1 MISHAQLRRRLRN
14 GAHRADPKGVVRRLL
29 KAGVD
34 PLEIEETLSDLA
46 HGALNEGDYHA
57 YLTMLQTARPNPQA
71 RENFLGLFKSAP
83 PEQVF
88 DLDAHAQTAE
98 GLAKRA
104 PRVKHYLVHAPGR
117 DGRGRAWYWL
127 PSLRLRSFES
137 ASAYGVPVSYISSSS
152 PWDEVRSNLDM
163 YRGGDRIPFV
173 VIDTFSETVEGP
185 LTLAQIH
192 ARQNPRRLARRNGS
206 AKMVAAIAEK
216 LMQQLQGLK
225 VASQIAHWNARGP
238 QGYSDHL
245 LYERIYEKLDKRIDK
260 LAEKYVAYFRRPVP
274 PQAMMPPQDFVVGYG
289 EESITPESLAQHIDN
304 ARTLSD
310 ALRTAVNEAG
320 RARVVPG
327 SVAGFDD
334 YLMSLN
340 NKLDTF
346 YYLLTSVRGA

>member
-14 GAHRADPKGVVRRLL
+14 GVYTADPKGVVRRLL

-34 PLEIEETLSDLA
+34 PSEIEETLNDLA

-88 DLDAHAQTAE
+88 DLAAHAQTAE
-98 GLAKRA
+98 GLARRA
-104 PRVKHYLVHAPGR
+104 PRVEHYLVHAPGR
-117 DGRGRAWYWL
+117 NGRGRAWYWL
-127 PSLRLRSFES
+127 PSLRLRGFED
-137 ASAYGVPVSYISSSS
+137 AKAYGAPVSYISSSS
-152 PWDEVRSNLDM
+152 PWNQVRSNIGM

-185 LTLAQIH
+185 LTLAQIQS
-192 ARQNPRRLARRNGS
+192 RQNPRRLARRNG
-206 AKMVAAIAEK
+206 AAGMVAAVAEK

-245 LYERIYEKLDKRIDK
+245 LYERIYKKIDK
-260 LAEKYVAYFRRPVP
+260 QIDTLAEKYVAYFRRPVP

-310 ALRTAVNEAG
+310 ALRAAVNKAG
-320 RARVVPG
+320 QTRAVQG

>member
-14 GAHRADPKGVVRRLL
+14 GVYTADPKGVVRRLL

-46 HGALNEGDYHA
+46 HVALNEGDYDA
-57 YLTMLQTARPNPQA
+57 YLTVLQTARPNPQA
-71 RENFLGLFKSAP
+71 RENFLGFFKSAP

-88 DLDAHAQTAE
+88 DLAAHAQTAE
-98 GLAKRA
+98 GLARRA
-104 PRVKHYLVHAPGR
+104 PRVEHYLVHAPGR
-117 DGRGRAWYWL
+117 NGRGRAWYWL
-127 PSLRLRSFES
+127 SSLGLRGFED
-137 ASAYGVPVSYISSSS
+137 AKAHGAPVSYISSSS
-152 PWDEVRSNLDM
+152 PWNQVRSNIGM

-185 LTLAQIH
+185 LTLAQIQ
-192 ARQNPRRLARRNGS
+192 ARQNPRSLARRNG
-206 AKMVAAIAEK
+206 ATGVAVAVAEN

-245 LYERIYEKLDKRIDK
+245 LYERIYEKIDK
-260 LAEKYVAYFRRPVP
+260 QIDTLAEKYVAYFQRPVP
-274 PQAMMPPQDFVVGYG
+274 AQAMMPPQDFALWYG
-289 EESITPESLAQHIDN
+289 EESITPESLAQHVNN
-304 ARTLSD
+304 ARALSD
-310 ALRTAVNEAG
+310 ALRSAVNEAG
-320 RARVVPG
+320 RYQDVQG